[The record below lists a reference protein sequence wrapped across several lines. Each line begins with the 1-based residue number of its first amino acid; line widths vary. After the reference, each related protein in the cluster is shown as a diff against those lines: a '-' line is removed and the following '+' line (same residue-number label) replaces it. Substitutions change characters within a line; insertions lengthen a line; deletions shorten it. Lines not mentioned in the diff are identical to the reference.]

1 MKVKG
6 IIIAAIVVLL
16 LVFIKFQFLSSNSGV
31 DPKKAKSPAPPSAVK
46 VFVVKREMFS
56 ENIMTTGT
64 AVANEEADLKP
75 EISGKVV
82 KIYFVEGS
90 LVQEGK
96 LLVKINDA
104 DLQAQL
110 QKTMLQIQLA
120 EEKEARQKKML
131 DINGVSKEEYDVLVN
146 EVNTLKADRAYL
158 YAQIRKTEIRAP
170 FTGVV
175 GLRSI
180 SEGTFVSPSTIVA
193 NMQQLTPLKIDFSI
207 PEKYADLLTKGDVL
221 YFQTE
226 GIDKSFKARV
236 FAIEPKIDLATRTLK
251 VRALSYEH
259 QNKILPGSFVK
270 INIAKNRLNSLLIP
284 TEALVPELKG
294 HKIYFYRNG
303 KAIPAKVI
311 AGTRTETKVLIREGI
326 EEGDTIITSGMMQ
339 LKPEASVKIIEVI
352 Q

>member
-1 MKVKG
+1 MKMKG
-6 IIIAAIVVLL
+6 IMISAFVVAL
-16 LVFIKFQFLSSNSGV
+16 LVLGKLYFFDASSGTKVNKGKPSG
-31 DPKKAKSPAPPSAVK
+31 APSAVK
-46 VFVVKREMFS
+46 VFIAKRTMFS
-56 ENIMTTGT
+56 ENILTTGT
-64 AVANEEADLKP
+64 AMANEEADLKP
-75 EISGKVV
+75 EVSGKVV

-90 LVQEGK
+90 LVQEGM

-110 QKTMLQIQLA
+110 QKVTLQIQLA

-146 EVNTLKADRAYL
+146 QVNTLKADRDYL

-175 GLRSI
+175 GLRNI
-180 SEGTFVSPSTIVA
+180 SEGTFVSPTTIVA
-193 NMQQLTPLKIDFSI
+193 SMQQLKPMKIDFSI
-207 PEKYADLLTKGDVL
+207 PEKYAGLLSKGDVL
-221 YFQTE
+221 SFQKE
-226 GIDKSFKARV
+226 GLEKSFKASV

-259 QNKILPGSFVK
+259 QNQILPGNFVK
-270 INIAKNRLNSLLIP
+270 INIAKNRSNSILIP
-284 TEALVPELKG
+284 TEALVPEMKG

-303 KAIPAKVI
+303 KAIPTSVL
-311 AGTRTETKVLIREGI
+311 AGTRTETKVLINEGVQ
-326 EEGDTIITSGMMQ
+326 EGDTIITSGLMQ
-339 LKPEASVKIIEVI
+339 LKPEAPVNIIEVI